1 MQTLHYFSILQTI
14 FNDLSSNR
22 ENKVNIFVS
31 CSFIKKNNS
40 MSIDLVETLEPAEPW
55 LYWRYFLGERA
66 HRGENRCSGKYRRM
80 IDSCEVGGGEL
91 K

>member
-40 MSIDLVETLEPAEPW
+40 MSIDLVETLEPAEP
-55 LYWRYFLGERA
+55 
-66 HRGENRCSGKYRRM
+66 
-80 IDSCEVGGGEL
+80 
-91 K
+91 